1 MARPLRI
8 QAPGLTYH
16 VTARGT
22 GRMAIYLDAVD
33 RRRFLTFVA
42 RVVHYFG
49 LRCHAYCLMTNHY
62 HLAVTTTEANLSRAI
77 KQLNGD
83 YAQWWNRRHRR
94 VGHVLQGRFG
104 SQIVQDGEYLL
115 NVCRYIVLNPV
126 KSQLVRTPARW
137 HWSSYRATAGLVRV
151 PSFLDC
157 DELLDCLSPD
167 DPEEGARRY
176 REFVMGANA
185 RLLRLPRK
193 AIVGDEDFIARF
205 QPYRARASREVPRR
219 DGRRA
224 LDVLFRGAVTRAA
237 RNAGVIAAFRERYPL
252 AEIARYL
259 DVHPSTISKIVS
271 PHRCQVVNNAEIQ
284 DLTPCSIACLT
295 SPRSDV

>member
-1 MARPLRI
+1 
-8 QAPGLTYH
+8 
-16 VTARGT
+16 
-22 GRMAIYLDAVD
+22 
-33 RRRFLTFVA
+33 
-42 RVVHYFG
+42 
-49 LRCHAYCLMTNHY
+49 
-62 HLAVTTTEANLSRAI
+62 
-77 KQLNGD
+77 
-83 YAQWWNRRHRR
+83 
-94 VGHVLQGRFG
+94 
-104 SQIVQDGEYLL
+104 
-115 NVCRYIVLNPV
+115 
-126 KSQLVRTPARW
+126 
-137 HWSSYRATAGLVRV
+137 
-151 PSFLDC
+151 
-157 DELLDCLSPD
+157 
-167 DPEEGARRY
+167 
-176 REFVMGANA
+176 MGANA

-295 SPRSDV
+295 YPRSDD

>member
-1 MARPLRI
+1 M
-8 QAPGLTYH
+8 
-16 VTARGT
+16 
-22 GRMAIYLDAVD
+22 
-33 RRRFLTFVA
+33 
-42 RVVHYFG
+42 
-49 LRCHAYCLMTNHY
+49 
-62 HLAVTTTEANLSRAI
+62 
-77 KQLNGD
+77 
-83 YAQWWNRRHRR
+83 
-94 VGHVLQGRFG
+94 
-104 SQIVQDGEYLL
+104 QDGEYLL

-176 REFVMGANA
+176 REFVLGANA

-224 LDVLFRGAVTRAA
+224 LEVLFRGAVTRTA

-284 DLTPCSIACLT
+284 DLTP
-295 SPRSDV
+295 